1 MPDHRC
7 AARVTAEMG
16 AERLPR
22 VGTAAWT
29 AARLA
34 WRDRATASAKALIET
49 RTTVGPT
56 LQSSQTDAL
65 TRSRSLGAGTHLT
78 PVHRP
83 SMPASDCWPPGT
95 STSARPGMSSRHVID
110 DAFDPHDLSILV
122 AAAKT
127 TMGPA
132 LRTKDGEAS
141 VAALGRASEDILG
154 IDAHVA
160 MRRTLRA
167 MATTAARAV
176 HRISPDIPGDGVGD
190 IPGGDDT
197 RSQTPNR
204 VPILHPVGGLFTHIV
219 PREHSWDDDGKDMN
233 RHGYWSAHVD
243 KANVPEYD
251 VSAVL
256 YLSEGGGV
264 DFDGGE
270 VSLFV
275 FSYGQL
281 V

>member
-1 MPDHRC
+1 M
-7 AARVTAEMG
+7 AA
-16 AERLPR
+16 
-22 VGTAAWT
+22 
-29 AARLA
+29 
-34 WRDRATASAKALIET
+34 
-49 RTTVGPT
+49 
-56 LQSSQTDAL
+56 
-65 TRSRSLGAGTHLT
+65 
-78 PVHRP
+78 
-83 SMPASDCWPPGT
+83 
-95 STSARPGMSSRHVID
+95 
-110 DAFDPHDLSILV
+110 
-122 AAAKT
+122 
-127 TMGPA
+127 
-132 LRTKDGEAS
+132 
-141 VAALGRASEDILG
+141 
-154 IDAHVA
+154 
-160 MRRTLRA
+160 
-167 MATTAARAV
+167 TAARAV

-190 IPGGDDT
+190 IPGDDDDT

-281 V
+281 F

>member
-56 LQSSQTDAL
+56 LQESPQTDAL
-65 TRSRSLGAGTHLT
+65 TRSRSLGAGMHLT

-110 DAFDPHDLSILV
+110 DVFDPHDLSILV

-154 IDAHVA
+154 V
-160 MRRTLRA
+160 
-167 MATTAARAV
+167 ARARRDATDATV
-176 HRISPDIPGDGVGD
+176 DGDDGREGRPPDIPGY
-190 IPGGDDT
+190 
-197 RSQTPNR
+197 
-204 VPILHPVGGLFTHIV
+204 
-219 PREHSWDDDGKDMN
+219 PRG
-233 RHGYWSAHVD
+233 RRRGY
-243 KANVPEYD
+243 PR
-251 VSAVL
+251 
-256 YLSEGGGV
+256 G
-264 DFDGGE
+264 
-270 VSLFV
+270 
-275 FSYGQL
+275 
-281 V
+281 

>member
-49 RTTVGPT
+49 RTVGPT

-95 STSARPGMSSRHVID
+95 STSARPGMASRHVID

-132 LRTKDGEAS
+132 IRTKDGEAS
-141 VAALGRASEDILG
+141 VAALGRASEEILG
-154 IDAHVA
+154 AHAHVA

-167 MATTAARAV
+167 MAETAARAV

-190 IPGGDDT
+190 IPGDDDDT
-197 RSQTPNR
+197 RSQTPK

-219 PREHSWDDDGKDMN
+219 PKDEDGEDPP
-233 RHGYWSAHVD
+233 RQHGYWSAHVD

-256 YLSEGGGV
+256 YLSDGGGV

-270 VSLFV
+270 VSLFY
-275 FSYGQL
+275 SRTGN
-281 V
+281 

>member
-49 RTTVGPT
+49 RTVGPT
-56 LQSSQTDAL
+56 LQSPQTDAL
-65 TRSRSLGAGTHLT
+65 TRSRSLGVGTHLT

-95 STSARPGMSSRHVID
+95 STSARPGMASRHVID

-132 LRTKDGEAS
+132 MRTKDGEAS

-160 MRRTLRA
+160 MRRTLRS

-176 HRISPDIPGDGVGD
+176 HRISPDIPGDD
-190 IPGGDDT
+190 DDT
-197 RSQTPNR
+197 RSQTPNLR